1 MRTFLSIW
9 LGQLV
14 SLTGSRL
21 TSFALGVWVF
31 QETGSATQ
39 LGLVY
44 VATIVPNVLISIP
57 AGALA
62 DRWDRR
68 WVMIVSDTG
77 AALSTLSIAAL
88 LWIGNL
94 EVWHIYALT
103 AANSA
108 FSAFQAPAYAA
119 AITLLPAQAAS
130 DH

>member
-9 LGQLV
+9 LGQLI

-57 AGALA
+57 AGTLA
-62 DRWDRR
+62 DR
-68 WVMIVSDTG
+68 
-77 AALSTLSIAAL
+77 
-88 LWIGNL
+88 
-94 EVWHIYALT
+94 
-103 AANSA
+103 
-108 FSAFQAPAYAA
+108 
-119 AITLLPAQAAS
+119 
-130 DH
+130 